1 MSISDALR
9 SFVRKRIAPLPSVH
23 GGPGSRHGK
32 GAWRFVTRRTG
43 EKVWTFVYGAT
54 PQIAY
59 ASPSV
64 DNINRAVVGVA
75 PEGPSATALQVGTET
90 ESHYGVDTE
99 HEDDGSV
106 TINGQTIGAG
116 DVEGMAEKNFEHVA
130 QHATLDGDEKETE
143 EDSTIQNENGVITYP
158 HALQM
163 IAVDLIV
170 HRIIANIAAPER
182 TGGNDT
188 NNVFIGTGNYVQG
201 IGDKFNAELDR
212 DGAYIPDAN
221 DEDRQDAVER
231 GEVFGPSLRGW
242 RGGEQED
249 RGVSEGNPQ
258 FIGPDHEL
266 NVNNGDGLLNE
277 IIKNLSKLSQAK
289 DPLTEEEFNQGVI
302 DKNFYHASFEE
313 ILTTIKK
320 LLPKSIANHLSNSQ
334 QEALIAEHRDLF
346 DENGKVKPD
355 RGEEWGR
362 ICQEAILMDA
372 LETANAI
379 AVSCK
384 EKGIQ
389 IIPITSPD
397 LPSSISGY
405 ASEENS
411 RTEEAKTIAGGG
423 SLVFY
428 YKGDRSLLKGDIVSA
443 WGDFVP
449 TITEQD
455 EMQIGLFLEGKIPE
469 VNSALETKIKT
480 IFDRLS
486 MTKYKDFKFD
496 SRVLDGT
503 IDMRE
508 VLDEIE
514 ENTEEYKVHI
524 LNQADDISESGKVFA
539 VTDQAIISEGSA
551 INPDFIIAK
560 AKGIKAIII
569 PSRAS
574 EYFDAK
580 KTTVS
585 LEESRKATKRKQE
598 AIDTAKKYRE
608 EVSAQDPSLAANEE
622 AAMLLLPS
630 SIKNASGVTLSYQ
643 QVVDSFPKLK
653 TTEKFIVFRDIEAQ
667 IADEAKQKRAAVM
680 QSNPQGAQGTAYA
693 ESAEGYKERID
704 QEVSKLPSG
713 AKNILDKIKANLL
726 PVEAALYSLRSYEQA
741 KAIEKIKE
749 DFYLSAMTKHLPRNP
764 NESSASYSLRIS
776 QTNYPDRVA
785 NARFEKLVKTAKKSA
800 ENLPASYFAEKF
812 SENNNRLW
820 QEIELATMSAGSK
833 ILAQLTRRQKDVIA
847 ANPKLPN
854 ESDSDYAK
862 KISTLFSEDPE
873 IVQKLAKDLRWDK
886 NQQKL
891 ANTFVERTK
900 DPASPQKTSDGY
912 LSDLM
917 CAAGTRNHYDDVK
930 WFGLAQKAVKSQLAG
945 IAASKSHKDK
955 QRVIQIAETINAF
968 SASNPSLNI
977 PLIPQDTNLGYL
989 LTNPESIK
997 AYQMY
1002 CDANDIKIIHFDSYE
1017 YPAAL
1022 RQLGADAPEII
1033 YAKGN
1038 WGLLGTK
1045 SVACVGTHQSD
1056 TDIINPVRNHIQNT
1070 IRHLGQKGYT
1080 IVSGLANGI
1089 DFLSHQAALRHGAP
1103 TIAVVAGGVD
1113 GGDWGE
1119 RGNRAQLYN
1128 EILAKNG
1135 LIISESPIGI
1145 NNDNKNMGD
1154 LLVQRNRIQAGLSA
1168 GTIAF
1173 LTAETKYP
1181 SASLAAVSFTGNK
1194 SADTGTMHTV
1204 KDTVHYGRFLATV
1217 DPTVISYGQD
1227 QQHMK
1232 TGNSAIVRKHGGFAI
1247 RPSDG
1252 ASLQELS
1259 DNLDEHHKA
1268 ILQKSMNSGG
1278 ISSFDVF
1285 SEGMSDEN
1293 RDRQHAAS
1301 WENLSHVAAKD
1312 GKATLSPFPPEIT
1325 KTHLDKS
1332 AAMFGSQTPKSISDI
1347 DIKAVKKQWKKDDK
1361 RRRFGR
1367 YEGDTIKQKLSKAA
1381 IDFGTS
1387 INSPAMQKLRI
1398 MAGRTKSKI
1407 IVLDSSKSGS
1417 KLIGGKRAP
1426 KMSWSRTNTRGEEAR
1441 FYPDYKKIDHGPD
1454 TEEFN
1459 WGNNV
1464 TVNPA
1469 DSGVAALES
1478 GGSLLGKEGEEYAK
1492 MDEVRAGKIKKSTSG
1507 KYSIAKFSITG
1518 TPLQVRITKRT
1529 YTAYKGSPTKPAT
1542 VSHIELFLDGNL
1554 VAQYRKGSVFSHL
1567 GSEWASTYKDHIA
1580 KIDDSNIN
1588 YGLSMAA
1595 EYIARRQNAFSQA
1608 KMNKTKQGSGLSDTG
1623 MENPHIFPGNSPLRE
1638 DSTPSGN
1645 VQSGEHTNFQIKNE
1659 SIISQTGQQGT
1670 QRIYNAPDFAF
1681 GTNGNPDIMTLNNT
1695 QANGKPAVAY
1705 FGDNLAAHMIP
1716 AAGLPTSLQ
1725 TRSGGTQKAAII
1737 AKQIATTLNLRSS
1750 GSLSSKWLQNLQIGG
1765 TRLAFVPS
1773 SVWQYKALPT
1783 TLLNMDQRDNLNKD
1797 AAAIMASTNA
1807 DISDTMFSL
1816 GASTDTNGV
1825 SGQEY
1830 LRAKKDVENASVQ
1843 YPGAD
1848 FQLTKDKA
1856 TNRDKHLI
1864 IIGSNAFGNT
1874 DAVLL
1879 QLGNAANAVFGDTIA
1894 GKLVPCSQNTLISN
1908 AIKGFSSE
1916 NSSEYDSIVD
1926 SSRFG
1931 SLDVKQKNALLFAK
1945 LYMREVVKQS
1955 NPTSTSLTLPFPE
1968 VTLAEPSLGGNYASL
1983 VNLIKTLVSSHAN
1996 RTLSPTVSVAP
2007 RGLDGLQILTGP
2019 NPVSDRRPDLRIRQ
2033 DSEKFDREGRATE
2046 AREEWK
2052 DNNAFK
2058 IPDPTGTKLPTG
2070 TNPRPLSELKKEFL
2084 TRNQELDALVHFNVN
2099 DIASNVVRE
2108 MAERK
2113 EIDPIT
2119 KQYTYAYPKLKDILD
2134 LLMIY
2139 PSAPGQPS
2147 TIQIQPSASTEEKD
2161 AWRTIVQWSINN
2173 RFATTEPT
2181 VGLTE
2186 EKQRTNIVNEYY
2198 TNLNPGNSPTSVFN
2212 NMNDMYSVL
2221 AKAFE
2226 KSNNY
2231 QEELDPGEY
2240 ARKFKAFLDRIPID
2254 TNSSGARRSQE
2265 QIDAIN
2271 EVKDS
2276 VSRACGK
2283 L

>member
-1 MSISDALR
+1 MSISDALS
-9 SFVRKRIAPLPSVH
+9 SFVRKRIAPLPSVQ

-54 PQIAY
+54 PQAAY

-64 DNINRAVVGVA
+64 DNTDRAVVGVA
-75 PEGPSATALQVGTET
+75 PEGPSATALQVGAET

-106 TINGQTIGAG
+106 TINGQAIGAG

-130 QHATLDGDEKETE
+130 QHATLDEETQTE

-163 IAVDLIV
+163 IAVDIIV

-182 TGGNDT
+182 TGRNDT
-188 NNVFIGTGNYVQG
+188 NNVFVAGKYVQG
-201 IGDKFNAELDR
+201 TGDNFAAELNR
-212 DGAYIPDAN
+212 DGADMLEISE
-221 DEDRQDAVER
+221 EDRQSAIER
-231 GEVFGPSLRGW
+231 GEVIGPSLRGW

-249 RGVSEGNPQ
+249 RDVSEGNPQ

-266 NVNNGDGLLNE
+266 NVNKQKGLLNE

-289 DPLTEEEFNQGVI
+289 DPLTEDEFNQGVI

-313 ILTTIKK
+313 ILKIIEK
-320 LLPKSIANHLSNSQ
+320 LLPASIANHLSKSQ

-346 DENGKVKPD
+346 DENGNVKPD
-355 RGEEWGR
+355 RGEEWKR

-372 LETANAI
+372 LETANAF

-384 EKGIQ
+384 EKGWQ

-397 LPSSISGY
+397 LPSSLSGY

-411 RTEEAKTIAGGG
+411 RAEEAKTIAGGG

-428 YKGDRSLLKGDIVSA
+428 FKGDRSLLKGDIVSA
-443 WGDFVP
+443 WGDSVP

-486 MTKYKDFKFD
+486 MTQYKDFKFD

-514 ENTEEYKVHI
+514 ENTEEYTVNI
-524 LNQADDISESGKVFA
+524 LNQAIDISNSGKVFA
-539 VTDQAIISEGSA
+539 VTDQAVISEGSA
-551 INPDFIIAK
+551 INPDSIIARS
-560 AKGIKAIII
+560 GQVKAIII

-580 KTTVS
+580 NTVVS
-585 LEESRKATKRKQE
+585 LEESRKATERKQQ
-598 AIDTAKKYRE
+598 AINTAKKYRE

-630 SIKNASGVTLSYQ
+630 SIKNASGATISYQ

-653 TTEKFIVFRDIEAQ
+653 STEKFIVFRDLEAQ

-776 QTNYPDRVA
+776 QTV
-785 NARFEKLVKTAKKSA
+785 NASFEKLVKTAKKSA

-812 SENNNRLW
+812 SDNNNRLW

-854 ESDSDYAK
+854 ESDADYAK
-862 KISTLFSEDPE
+862 KISTLFSQDPE

-917 CAAGTRNHYDDVK
+917 CAAGTRNHYDDVE

-945 IAASKSHKDK
+945 IATSKSDKDK

-968 SASNPSLNI
+968 CASNNI
-977 PLIPQDTNLGYL
+977 PLIPKDANLGYL

-1022 RQLGADAPEII
+1022 RQLGADAPAII

-1056 TDIINPVRNHIQNT
+1056 ANIINPVRNHIENT

-1089 DFLSHQAALRHGAP
+1089 DFLSHQAALKHGAP

-1119 RGNRAQLYN
+1119 RGKREQLYN

-1173 LTAETKYP
+1173 LTAETKH
-1181 SASLAAVSFTGNK
+1181 SSVLLAANK

-1217 DPTVISYGQD
+1217 DPTIISYGKD

-1232 TGNSAIVRKHGGFAI
+1232 TGNSAIVRKHGGFSI

-1293 RDRQHAAS
+1293 RDRQHAVS
-1301 WENLSHVAAKD
+1301 WENLSGVAHFPYSGRD
-1312 GKATLSPFPPEIT
+1312 GLKAVLSPFPPEIT
-1325 KTHLDKS
+1325 KTHLAKS

-1407 IVLDSSKSGS
+1407 IVLDNSKSGS

-1426 KMSWSRTNTRGEEAR
+1426 KMSWSRTNTRGEEVR
-1441 FYPDYKKIDHGPD
+1441 SYPDYKKIDHGPD

-1469 DSGVAALES
+1469 DSGVAALEA
-1478 GGSLLGKEGEEYAK
+1478 GGSFLSKEGEEYAK

-1507 KYSIAKFSITG
+1507 KHSIAKFSITG
-1518 TPLQVRITKRT
+1518 TPLKVRITKRT
-1529 YTAYKGSPTKPAT
+1529 YTAYKGVPTKPAT

-1554 VAQYRKGSVFSHL
+1554 VAQYRKGSVFNNS
-1567 GSEWASTYKDHIA
+1567 GSEWASTYKDHLA

-1608 KMNKTKQGSGLSDTG
+1608 KTNKTKQGSGLSDTG

-1638 DSTPSGN
+1638 DSTQSGN
-1645 VQSGEHTNFQIKNE
+1645 AQSGEHTNFEIKKE
-1659 SIISQTGQQGT
+1659 AIVPQSIQQGN
-1670 QRIYNAPDFAF
+1670 QPIYNAPDFAF

-1705 FGDNLAAHMIP
+1705 FADRLAAHMIP
-1716 AAGLPTSLQ
+1716 VAGLPVSLR
-1725 TRSGGTQKAAII
+1725 TTFGDSKKAAII

-1783 TLLNMDQRDNLNKD
+1783 RLLNMDQRDNLNKD

-1816 GASTDTNGV
+1816 GASIGANGV

-1848 FQLTKDKA
+1848 VQLTKDK
-1856 TNRDKHLI
+1856 TTKRDKHLI

-1894 GKLVPCSQNTLISN
+1894 EKLVPCSQSTLISN
-1908 AIKGFSSE
+1908 AIKSFSSN
-1916 NSSEYDSIVD
+1916 NSSEYDSIVN
-1926 SSRFG
+1926 SSGFG

-1968 VTLAEPSLGGNYASL
+1968 VTLAEPSLGDSYTSL
-1983 VNLIKTLVSSHAN
+1983 VDLMKTLVSSHAN

-2007 RGLDGLQILTGP
+2007 TGLAGLQIMTGP
-2019 NPVSDRRPDLRIRQ
+2019 NPVSDRRPDLRLGR
-2033 DSEKFDREGRATE
+2033 DNARFDREGRATE
-2046 AREEWK
+2046 ARDKWK
-2052 DNNAFK
+2052 ANNAFK

-2070 TNPRPLSELKKEFL
+2070 TNPRPLSELKAEFL
-2084 TRNQELDALVHFNVN
+2084 TKNQELDALVHFNVN
-2099 DIASNVVRE
+2099 DISSNVVRE

-2173 RFATTEPT
+2173 RFATTEPKDPT

-2186 EKQRTNIVNEYY
+2186 EERTNIVDDYY

-2212 NMNDMYSVL
+2212 DMNDMYSVL

-2231 QEELDPGEY
+2231 KQENDPGEY
-2240 ARKFKAFLDRIPID
+2240 ARKFKAFLDRIPIA
-2254 TNSSGARRSQE
+2254 TNSSGAGRSQA